1 MRNDYKNSIYNPCE
15 QCVHR
20 ERLLRCPFAKRAM
33 CAQFT
38 FGQYINIIEEGGT
51 AVPDEVLVALLRK
64 NGWHGEIR
72 QQTTVQI

>member
-1 MRNDYKNSIYNPCE
+1 MSNYRKNSIYNPCE

-20 ERLLRCPFAKRAM
+20 ERLCRCPFEKRAT
-33 CAQFT
+33 CPQFV
-38 FGQYINIIEEGGT
+38 FGQYISMTEEGGIT
-51 AVPDEVLVALLRK
+51 VPDEVLVALLRK